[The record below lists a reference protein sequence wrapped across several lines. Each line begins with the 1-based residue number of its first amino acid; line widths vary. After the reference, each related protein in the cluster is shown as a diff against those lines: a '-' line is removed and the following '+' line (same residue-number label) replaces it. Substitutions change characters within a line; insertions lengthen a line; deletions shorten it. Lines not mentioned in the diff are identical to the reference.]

1 MTEPQETGF
10 RPEDL
15 ADLAWMV
22 DCAVHFGERGQAAAL
37 AGRLLE
43 ALSRHYRAMRPLRL
57 RCAPHVGAALADEAF
72 ALIGDVE
79 QIATASHETIDRAR
93 DGRATL
99 SELKPRVEEL
109 VAHEAAE
116 MAALGQQRM

>member
-1 MTEPQETGF
+1 MTEPQRTAGAG
-10 RPEDL
+10 PEEL

-22 DCAVHFGERGQAAAL
+22 DCAVQ
-37 AGRLLE
+37 
-43 ALSRHYRAMRPLRL
+43 
-57 RCAPHVGAALADEAF
+57 
-72 ALIGDVE
+72 

-93 DGRATL
+93 DGRAIL
-99 SELKPRVEEL
+99 SELKPRVEKL